1 MNHRLALLLIF
12 ISILTSCGRHGN
24 DVLNRADDIMEDD
37 PEQALEL
44 LTSVDA
50 TALSR
55 SDAAYRAMLLTQA
68 QVKCSAD
75 IPSDSLINSAI
86 EYYRSARDDD
96 RRLRAYF
103 YKGQLSFCYHDYRES
118 MKYIL
123 EAYEMAKEL
132 YAPLW
137 IARSAEVLSDIN
149 FDVYN
154 YPQAEIFSTE
164 AIKYYNIAKKFRN
177 VNYAIC
183 DLATIYSNENRLDTA
198 ISLFDSLYN
207 ATTHSEPVDSPF
219 LQYMSG
225 IFIRT
230 LIEAHKYDEIK
241 HYNLPVDFETTYEEQ
256 IVPNALLQSGLLQ
269 EEGDFDK
276 SEDILLSTILLANNS
291 EERAQ
296 LYYAQYKQAQAVKD
310 YEKMAQLS
318 DTLLLLQSRIAE
330 ELLCESVMSVH
341 RDFYSEKSKSLEQE
355 SKYKN
360 IIISLIIFIAVSV
373 ISLMIYIYKIKMKHK
388 KAEIESI
395 ITDLIE
401 MRNVAE
407 VMKDAN
413 NSLQAQLLQEV
424 GNSSILKNELESRDQ
439 SELKHIKI
447 IESLFKQKWTTIN
460 QLCNEYFEVEDSK
473 ILRNVLLSRIEKEIK
488 KLSSAKGLKE
498 IEEAVDKYRGGIMTL
513 LRKECDFFKED
524 DYVFIS
530 LIYAGMTV
538 KTVCIFTGIKYKNF
552 YLKKARFIKRI
563 SESHAPHKD
572 LFIERFE

>member
-12 ISILTSCGRHGN
+12 ISILTSCGHHGN
-24 DVLNRADDIMEDD
+24 EVLNRADDIMEDD

-50 TALSR
+50 AALSR
-55 SDAAYRAMLLTQA
+55 SDVAYRAMLLTQA

-132 YAPLW
+132 CAPLW

-154 YPQAEIFSTE
+154 YPQAELYSRETIDNYRLAGKSNNVDYALCDFAVILFNQDKHQEALAILDSIYLSTLNKTPMDS
-164 AIKYYNIAKKFRN
+164 ALLNYIKDPLTGTLINSRQIDKLK
-177 VNYAIC
+177 NYG
-183 DLATIYSNENRLDTA
+183 
-198 ISLFDSLYN
+198 LY
-207 ATTHSEPVDSPF
+207 EPVDNYENYLKQGF
-219 LQYMSG
+219 LS
-225 IFIRT
+225 
-230 LIEAHKYDEIK
+230 L
-241 HYNLPVDFETTYEEQ
+241 YEDNFAKADSAISCASRMAITNDEQ
-256 IVPNALLQSGLLQ
+256 IRSMFLRFRYALMTEDYSLGAKLADSLFIMQSQIVNEVLYESVTGVQ
-269 EEGDFDK
+269 KDFYSERSNSYERK
-276 SEDILLSTILLANNS
+276 SEILFKSLIVAVVVGIVILSLSIWIFSLKI
-291 EERAQ
+291 
-296 LYYAQYKQAQAVKD
+296 KQRK
-310 YEKMAQLS
+310 EKL
-318 DTLLLLQSRIAE
+318 
-330 ELLCESVMSVH
+330 ESVMS
-341 RDFYSEKSKSLEQE
+341 
-355 SKYKN
+355 
-360 IIISLIIFIAVSV
+360 
-373 ISLMIYIYKIKMKHK
+373 SLMEMKSH
-388 KAEIESI
+388 ADRISNDNIRLSE
-395 ITDLIE
+395 
-401 MRNVAE
+401 
-407 VMKDAN
+407 
-413 NSLQAQLLQEV
+413 
-424 GNSSILKNELESRDQ
+424 ILKKESDSRHF
-439 SELKHIKI
+439 SELKNAEI

-513 LRKECDFFKED
+513 FRKECDFFKED